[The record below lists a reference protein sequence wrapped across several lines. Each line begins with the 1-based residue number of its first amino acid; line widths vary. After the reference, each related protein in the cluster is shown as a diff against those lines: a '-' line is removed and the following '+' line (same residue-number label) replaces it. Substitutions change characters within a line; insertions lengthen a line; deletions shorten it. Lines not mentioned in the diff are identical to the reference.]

1 MEKGG
6 YKIVDLHDVNL
17 ISGETVKIKGVYD
30 QIGKNN
36 RKVLLITGLTID
48 DVQFNDVFVE
58 TIRTGDD
65 YLFSVWSTML
75 DNFAMQ
81 YDIFV
86 EDNDDVTLRVN
97 TVTGGTSPETGQVYF
112 TVKEETENEE
122 IDG

>member
-97 TVTGGTSPETGQVYF
+97 TVTGGSSPATGQQFF
-112 TVKEETENEE
+112 TVKEAT
-122 IDG
+122 